1 MRTVQKGF
9 PAWRMIAAAS
19 MMAGFLV
26 APASAN
32 DDPQPTNGVS
42 MIPNPLSVER
52 LEGAFQLDGKT
63 TIRVKPASP
72 EIIDTARY
80 LAANIKD
87 QVGISVAV
95 AEGDAGDSPGI
106 LLTTEGA
113 DRSLGEEGYNL
124 RVSVDG
130 IVLRANTAKGVFWGV
145 QSIRQLLP
153 VGKTDTV
160 TIEGVNI
167 LDKPRFPW
175 RGMHLDVGRHF
186 MPVEFV
192 KRYIDLLAYHKLN
205 TFHWHLTEDQGWRI
219 EIKKYPKLTEVAAWR
234 TQEDGSRY
242 GGFYTQDEIRE
253 VVAYAASRHITVVPE
268 IEMPGHTKAVLAAYP
283 ELSCTGGPFEVPAK
297 WGIFEDVFCAGNDQT
312 FKFLEDVLEEV
323 MPLFP
328 GEFFH
333 VGGDECPKARWK
345 ECAKCQQ
352 RIKDEGLA
360 SEDELQS
367 WFIKRMARFLASHEK
382 RLVGWDEI
390 LEGGLA
396 PSATVMSWR
405 GNKGG
410 IKAAQMGH
418 DVVMSPTTHC
428 YFDYRQADGPDE
440 GGSPHAPKLTL
451 ETVYEFDPIPP
462 ELSPEEGK
470 YVLGGQANVWTER
483 IPTPQRVEYMAFPRT
498 CALAEAVWSV
508 PERRDWDDFHRR
520 LKVHL
525 QRLEAMKVN
534 FRRLD

>member
-1 MRTVQKGF
+1 MKPLTTKI
-9 PAWRMIAAAS
+9 PAWSSILGTSMSILLIAA
-19 MMAGFLV
+19 G
-26 APASAN
+26 ASAG
-32 DDPQPTNGVS
+32 DDPKPTDGVS

-52 LEGAFQLDGKT
+52 LDGAFRLDGKT
-63 TIRVKPASP
+63 TIRVKPSSP
-72 EIIDTARY
+72 ELIDIARY

-87 QVGISVAV
+87 QVGISLSV
-95 AEGDAGDSPGI
+95 AEGDAGEGAGI

-113 DRSLGEEGYNL
+113 NRDLGDEGYEL
-124 RVSVDG
+124 RVSGDG
-130 IVLRANTAKGVFWGV
+130 IVLRANTSKGVFWGV

-153 VGKTDTV
+153 PRKTESV
-160 TIEGVNI
+160 SIEGVRI
-167 LDKPRFPW
+167 LDKPRFEW

-186 MPVEFV
+186 TPVEFV

-234 TQEDGSRY
+234 TEEDGSRY
-242 GGFYTQDEIRE
+242 GGFYTQDEIRD

-283 ELSCTGGPFEVPAK
+283 ELSCTGGPFDVPAK
-297 WGIFEDVFCAGNDQT
+297 WGIYEDVFCAGNDKT
-312 FKFLEDVLEEV
+312 FEFLEDVLEEV

-328 GEFFH
+328 GTFFH

-352 RIKDEGLA
+352 RIKEEGLA

-405 GNKGG
+405 GVKGG

-418 DVVMSPTTHC
+418 SVVMSPTTHC

-440 GGSPHAPKLTL
+440 GGSPRAPLLTL
-451 ETVYEFDPIPP
+451 EKVYEFDPIPAD
-462 ELSPEEGK
+462 LSPEEAK

-508 PERRDWDDFHRR
+508 PERRGWSDFSHR
-520 LKVHL
+520 LNAHL
-525 QRLEAMKVN
+525 ERLEAMNVN